1 MRVVFPSPLD
11 ARWKLTPMARDTDVS
26 ERSLASLWRG
36 PLAGGRS
43 LDGWLKDITNDPHV
57 VKALRV
63 ANLPKEEST

>member
-1 MRVVFPSPLD
+1 
-11 ARWKLTPMARDTDVS
+11 MARDTDVS